1 MYYMGVDGG
10 GTKTEFMLIDE
21 SGHILA
27 SIKDFTIDY
36 KRIGRNKFETILK
49 RSINELCD
57 HSDLDIDDLN
67 YTFMGIPCFKD
78 ELGDQEID
86 IIKEIAENILGN
98 KNYQLGNDAEA
109 GWAGSLACKP
119 GINLVAGTGTIGFGK
134 DEMGND
140 ARASG
145 WGHKLG
151 DEGSAYWLG
160 KNLLTL
166 FTKES
171 DGRKKKTILYN
182 LLREKLSL
190 DNDYEIISLLDKEDI
205 NERKKIAEFAQIL
218 YKAAKQGDKEAINL
232 YKEAGF
238 ELSQTVSAII
248 KKLNFQKDTKVKVSY
263 SGGVFNA
270 GEYIL
275 RPLKEN
281 LNNFNIVLSAPI
293 LKPVTGASLYA
304 LLLDK
309 NRLRNKEKVID
320 NLIKEERHID

>member
-1 MYYMGVDGG
+1 MYYLGVDGG

-21 SGHILA
+21 AGHIL
-27 SIKDFTIDY
+27 SFIKDSTIDY
-36 KRIGRNKFETILK
+36 KRIGRDKFETILK
-49 RSINELCD
+49 RSVNELCN
-57 HSDLDIDDLN
+57 HSDLNIDDLN

-78 ELGDQEID
+78 ELVDQEID
-86 IIKEIAENILGN
+86 IIKEIVENILGN

-109 GWAGSLACKP
+109 GWAGSLACNP

-134 DEMGND
+134 DERGND

-171 DGRKKKTILYN
+171 DGRKKRTIIYD
-182 LLREKLSL
+182 LLSKELSL
-190 DNDYEIISLLDKEDI
+190 KNDYEIITLLEQEDI
-205 NERKKIAEFAQIL
+205 NERKEIAELALIL
-218 YKAAKQGDKEAINL
+218 YEAAQQGDKEAINL
-232 YKEAGF
+232 YKKAAF

-248 KKLNFQKDTKVKVSY
+248 NKLSFQRETKIKVSY

-275 RPLKEN
+275 NPLKEY
-281 LNNFNIVLSAPI
+281 LNDFNILLKEPV
-293 LKPVTGASLYA
+293 LKPVTGAALYA
-304 LLLDK
+304 LLID
-309 NRLRNKEKVID
+309 NNDIGNKESILE
-320 NLIKEERHID
+320 NLIKEESYLD

>member
-1 MYYMGVDGG
+1 MYYLGVDGG

-21 SGHILA
+21 AGHIL
-27 SIKDFTIDY
+27 SFIKDSTIDY
-36 KRIGRNKFETILK
+36 KRIGREKFETILK
-49 RSINELCD
+49 RSINELCN
-57 HSDLDIDDLN
+57 HSDLNIDDFN

-78 ELGDQEID
+78 ELGNQEIN
-86 IIKEIAENILGN
+86 IIKEIVENILGN

-134 DEMGND
+134 DEIGND

-160 KNLLTL
+160 KNLLTV

-171 DGRKKKTILYN
+171 DGRKKKTIIYN

-190 DNDYEIISLLDKEDI
+190 KNDYEIISLLEQAEI
-205 NERKKIAEFAQIL
+205 NERKEIAELALIL
-218 YKAAKQGDKEAINL
+218 YEAAQKGDKEAINL
-232 YKEAGF
+232 YKEAAF

-248 KKLNFQKDTKVKVSY
+248 NKLSFQRETKIKVSY

-270 GEYIL
+270 GDYIIK
-275 RPLKEN
+275 PLKDN
-281 LNNFNIVLSAPI
+281 LNNFNILLKEPI
-293 LKPVTGASLYA
+293 LKPVTGAALYA
-304 LLLDK
+304 LLID
-309 NRLRNKEKVID
+309 NNDIGNKESILE
-320 NLIKEERHID
+320 NLIKEESYLD